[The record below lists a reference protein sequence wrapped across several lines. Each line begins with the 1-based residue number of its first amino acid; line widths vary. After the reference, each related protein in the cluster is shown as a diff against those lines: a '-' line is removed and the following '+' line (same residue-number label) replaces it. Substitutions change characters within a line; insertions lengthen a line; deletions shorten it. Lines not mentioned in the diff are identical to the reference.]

1 MKERGEIYRLL
12 MDDIRARTG
21 WEERQRLWY
30 EMRHN
35 GLRRKKKLPWQ
46 ADLHYPLADSLINK
60 LKPFYFQQV
69 YGNELAA
76 TFIPMN
82 DQADEALARQMS
94 IWFDHQVKQRSNFEQ
109 EILTC
114 IDHTLTQ
121 GLGYLKVSWND
132 EKKTVSF
139 DAVDPINVILPYYTN
154 DISKAD
160 RICHVMQM
168 SINAYKANDLY
179 NQDIIDKIRGR
190 ESEGARASTM
200 EDTKLRREGITVGTE
215 SDQVVVWEVYERGE
229 DGKIHVHTFSPVSPE
244 DDVRPSFELPY
255 KHGEPPFVSFATEV
269 KDKGVYSGRG
279 ICEMVAPFEAFLC
292 KLLNEKAD
300 AMTLYNR
307 PLFRCEQ
314 DIPNTNNLRFGPATI
329 LPVGVA
335 PVPMPQPPISFDQE
349 MINQRMIAE
358 YLTSMPDFGL
368 AQQQNSKNARTATEV
383 SQIGTLM
390 GQSTDL
396 RARIFRLS
404 LGKVYRQAYSVLC
417 QFAKKELRYLYG
429 NSYRT
434 LPEQAVGDHYDVMP
448 SGSADG
454 VNKAVQFQKAVA
466 RMQMFAG
473 NQLIDQVGL
482 IRSVL
487 ETDDPSLATKLVLDP
502 ATRQLSQGEEQSMEN
517 LVMEQGVPAAVDAT
531 DDHIIHIQVLI
542 NRINQLEAQGG
553 GLPQAQQLYA
563 QHLEQH
569 LQALGVRDKNAERA
583 IRKQIRDMVAQK
595 QQQLQ
600 QPQGA
605 ATTQGA
611 M

>member
-1 MKERGEIYRLL
+1 MKDRRDLYQLL
-12 MDDIRARTG
+12 MEDVRARTS

-30 EMRHN
+30 EMRHG

-76 TFIPMN
+76 TFIPTN

-94 IWFDHQVKQRSNFEQ
+94 IWFDHQIKQKSNFEQ
-109 EILTC
+109 EVLTC

-121 GLGYLKVSWND
+121 GVGYLKISWNQD
-132 EKKTVSF
+132 KKTVHF
-139 DAVDPINVILPYYTN
+139 DSIDPINIILPYYTT
-154 DISKAD
+154 DLSKVE

-168 SINAYKANDLY
+168 SVDAYKSNELY
-179 NQDIIDKIRGR
+179 DQDILSKIKGR
-190 ESEGARASTM
+190 ESEGARATTF
-200 EDTKLRREGITVGTE
+200 EDTKLRREGITVGSE
-215 SDQVVVWEVYERGE
+215 SDQVVVWEVYERTP
-229 DGKIHVHTFSPVSPE
+229 DGRIMVHTFSPVAPE
-244 DDVRPSFELPY
+244 HDIRPSFELPY
-255 KHGEPPFVSFATEV
+255 KHGEVPFVPFFTEI
-269 KDKGVYSGRG
+269 KDKGIYSSRG

-368 AQQQNSKNARTATEV
+368 AQQQSSKNARTATEV
-383 SQIGTLM
+383 SQIGALM

-404 LGKVYRQAYSVLC
+404 LGKVYRQAYAVLC
-417 QFAKKELRYLYG
+417 QFARKELNYLYA
-429 NSYRT
+429 NSYRA
-434 LPEQAVGDHYDVMP
+434 LPEHAIGDHYDVMP

-466 RMQMFAG
+466 RMQLFAG
-473 NQLIDQVGL
+473 NQIVDQVGL
-482 IRSVL
+482 VRSVL

-517 LVMEQGVPAAVDAT
+517 LVMEQGVPAAVDAS
-531 DDHIIHIQVLI
+531 DDHLLHINVLL
-542 NRINQLEAQGG
+542 NRIQQLEQMGG

-569 LQALGVRDKNAERA
+569 LQYLGLRDKNMERA
-583 IRKQIRDMVAQK
+583 LRKQIRELAKQKEAQ
-595 QQQLQ
+595 LS
-600 QPQGA
+600 QGNS
-605 ATTQGA
+605 TTMGA

>member
-1 MKERGEIYRLL
+1 MKERDELYRLL
-12 MDDIRARTG
+12 MEDVRARTS

-30 EMRHN
+30 EMRHG

-76 TFIPMN
+76 TFIPIN

-94 IWFDHQVKQRSNFEQ
+94 IWFDHQIKQRSNFEQ
-109 EILTC
+109 EVLTS

-121 GLGYLKVSWND
+121 GLGYLKISWNQD
-132 EKKTVSF
+132 TKTVHF
-139 DAVDPINVILPYYTN
+139 DAIDPINIILPYYTT
-154 DISKAD
+154 DLSKVE

-168 SINAYKANDLY
+168 SVDAYRANDLY
-179 NQDIIDKIRGR
+179 DQEILPKIKGR
-190 ESEGARASTM
+190 ESEGARATTF
-200 EDTKLRREGITVGTE
+200 EDTKFRREGITVGTE
-215 SDQVVVWEVYERGE
+215 SDQVVVWEVYERTA
-229 DGKIHVHTFSPVSPE
+229 DGKIMVHTFSPVAPE
-244 DDVRPSFELPY
+244 HDIRPSFELPY
-255 KHGEPPFVSFATEV
+255 KHGEVPFVSFFTEI
-269 KDKGVYSGRG
+269 KDKGIYSSRG

-368 AQQQNSKNARTATEV
+368 VQQQNSKNARTATEV
-383 SQIGTLM
+383 SQIGAMM

-404 LGKVYRQAYSVLC
+404 LGRVYRQAYAVLC
-417 QFAKKELRYLYG
+417 QFARKELNYLYA
-429 NSYRT
+429 NSYRS
-434 LPEQAVGDHYDVMP
+434 LPEQAIGDHYDVMP

-466 RMQMFAG
+466 RMQLFQG
-473 NQLIDQVGL
+473 NQIVDQVGL
-482 IRSVL
+482 VRSVL

-517 LVMEQGVPAAVDAT
+517 LVMEQGVPASVDAS
-531 DDHIIHIQVLI
+531 DDHLVHIQVLL
-542 NRINQLEAQGG
+542 NRIQQLEQMGG

-563 QHLEQH
+563 QHLETH
-569 LQALGVRDKNAERA
+569 LQYLGLRDKNTERA
-583 IRKQIRDMVAQK
+583 LRKQIRELAKQKEAQ
-595 QQQLQ
+595 LA
-600 QPQGA
+600 QGNS
-605 ATTQGA
+605 TTMGA